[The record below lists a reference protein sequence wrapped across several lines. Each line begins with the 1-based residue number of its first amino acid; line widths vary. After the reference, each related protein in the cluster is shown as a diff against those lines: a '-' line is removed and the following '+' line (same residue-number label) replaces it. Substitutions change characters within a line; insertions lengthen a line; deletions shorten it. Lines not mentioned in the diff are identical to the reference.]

1 MSTGETGIRSIAAR
15 VIADYQ
21 GAVVLRRRNQG
32 YEFTGLKQK
41 TIVFCKTWPE
51 AERVLIRMKV
61 PSSKIKAAMELLAKN
76 SDVIFRGYAP
86 PPEPSSHDWL
96 SFDGR

>member
-21 GAVVLRRRNQG
+21 GAVVLRRSSQG
-32 YEFTGLKQK
+32 YEFTGLKKK
-41 TIVFCKTWPE
+41 TAVFCKTWPE

-61 PSSKIKAAMELLAKN
+61 PSGKIRAAAELLAKN
-76 SDVIFRGYAP
+76 SDVVFRGYP
-86 PPEPSSHDWL
+86 TPEPSSHDWL